1 MHQSAQ
7 DRVDVVDS
15 VGLMSETAESGR
27 LQKRKK
33 GLKYHCR
40 GKNILPE

>member
-1 MHQSAQ
+1 MHRSAQ
-7 DRVDVVDS
+7 GRVGVVDS
-15 VGLMSETAESGR
+15 VGPMSETAESGR
-27 LQKRKK
+27 MQKRKK